1 MQQEQV
7 RSIVYA
13 LQQNVRRV
21 IVGKEDAIELALI
34 ALLAKGHVLIEDLG
48 AFNLLRMLCPVI
60 SQALPCHRCRRAK
73 WSSSP
78 VPS

>member
-34 ALLAKGHVLIEDLG
+34 ALLAKGHVLI
-48 AFNLLRMLCPVI
+48 LLLI
-60 SQALPCHRCRRAK
+60 
-73 WSSSP
+73 
-78 VPS
+78 